1 MKLKDKV
8 AIVTGGS
15 RDIGRAVCIK
25 LAQEGARVVINYRG
39 NEQQALETLN
49 LVKDAGGQGI
59 IAYADMTS
67 EADVAT
73 LISETRNAFGDA
85 IHLLVNVAGG
95 LVARKPTLEM
105 DGDFWDFVMA
115 INVKSVFLA
124 VKNTLPYMPEG
135 SSIINFSS
143 LAGRDGG
150 GGGASAYATAKGAV
164 ITYIR
169 ALAKESGPK
178 GCRVHSLAP
187 GMIATSFH
195 DTFTK
200 PEIRSNVANA
210 TPLKREGEAHEVADL
225 VAYLASSESSFISGA
240 NIDINGGIAFS

>member
-1 MKLKDKV
+1 MRLKNKV

-15 RDIGRAVCIK
+15 RDIGRAVCVK
-25 LAQEGARVVINYRG
+25 LAQEGAKVVINYRG

-49 LVKDAGGQGI
+49 LVKDAGGEGI
-59 IAYADMTS
+59 IAYADMTKDQDV
-67 EADVAT
+67 EAMVQEARD
-73 LISETRNAFGDA
+73 AFGNE

-95 LVARKPTLEM
+95 LVARKPTAEM

-115 INVKSVFLA
+115 LNVKSVFLA
-124 VKNTLPYMPEG
+124 CKAVIPFMPEG
-135 SSIINFSS
+135 SAIVNFSS

-164 ITYIR
+164 LTYTR
-169 ALAKESGPK
+169 ALAKELGPK
-178 GCRVHSLAP
+178 NIRVNAVAP

-200 PEIRSNVANA
+200 PEIRANVANA
-210 TPLKREGEAHEVADL
+210 TPLKREGQASEVADL
-225 VAYLASSESSFISGA
+225 VVFLASSESSFISGA
-240 NIDINGGIAFS
+240 NVDINGGVAFS